1 MRSGTLGF
9 LWGRALKQA
18 TVVVVVVV
26 FSVLN
31 IGGGI
36 VGAETPQIFPYQV
49 LPIEFKNFNS
59 GLCMDVA
66 GAYTNDGT
74 VVQQYP
80 CHAGNN
86 QSWFLAPALDAFQIR
101 AGHVGGMNLTVK
113 NDSLN
118 DNANIEIYH
127 PRMAY
132 SQVWIV
138 NRNSDGTFE
147 IRGYQSDKCLDV
159 AGASNSSNAYV
170 VQNSCNGGKSQ
181 KWVLRPRAKASSL
194 VVKHSGKCLDIAG
207 KNTADNAN
215 VQQYK
220 CLDQDNQ
227 RWYIQGA
234 DTKGAYWYLVS
245 PNGEKCL
252 DVVGE
257 STQNGG
263 NVQQYTCNHQDNQ
276 KWQVVSQGGDYFSIK
291 NKKSKKCL
299 DIVGAGLSDNTNLQQ
314 YTCTGG
320 ANQLFRWGFFQER
333 HVQLVQLA
341 EDDGSNRATIP
352 TLDMQT
358 MVEYANELYRPNGL
372 RLLFNPPSDMM
383 DVATDVAYVNS
394 SGLRLLGQAAT
405 IRCPDNREMTDI
417 GICAQRYAKSQWP
430 EKIVVYVRPGN
441 GFSSG
446 SSNYIVLG
454 EFRYGMQC
462 SSGGDTGIPDKFW
475 LAHELGHY
483 LGLMHNQANLGSQA
497 EAEGWLKSANDDI
510 RVFDT
515 DCLPDTPP
523 GVHWDDCMAPHDRVF
538 NMTLN
543 GANGPVTFPVDTD
556 NVIGYYY
563 SENRIIT
570 GNQSELVRATIFAR
584 WE

>member
-1 MRSGTLGF
+1 MRSETLG
-9 LWGRALKQA
+9 LRWGRALKEA
-18 TVVVVVVV
+18 TVVVVFV

-31 IGGGI
+31 IGVST
-36 VGAETPQIFPYQV
+36 VGAETPQIFSYQV
-49 LPIEFKNFNS
+49 LPIEFKNLNS

-66 GAYTNDGT
+66 GAYTDNGT

-80 CHAGNN
+80 CHAGKN
-86 QSWFLAPALDAFQIR
+86 QSWFLTPARDAFQIR
-101 AGHVGGMNLTVK
+101 VGHVGAMNLTVK
-113 NDSLN
+113 NDSLQ
-118 DNANIEIYH
+118 DNADIEIYN

-132 SQVWIV
+132 SQVWKV

-147 IRGYQSDKCLDV
+147 IRGHQSDKCLDV
-159 AGASNSSNAYV
+159 AGASNSSNAHV

-194 VVKHSGKCLDIAG
+194 IVKHSAKCLDIAG

-252 DVVGE
+252 DVAGG

-263 NVQQYTCNHQDNQ
+263 NVQQYTCNNQDNQ

-299 DIVGAGLSDNTNLQQ
+299 DIAGAGLSDNANLQQ
-314 YTCTGG
+314 YTCTGA
-320 ANQLFRWGFFQER
+320 ANQLFRWAFFQER
-333 HVQLVQLA
+333 HVQLVQIGL
-341 EDDGSNRATIP
+341 DDGSNRATIP
-352 TLDMQT
+352 TLDIQT
-358 MVEYANELYRPNGL
+358 MVEYANELYRPHGL
-372 RLLFNPPSDMM
+372 RLLFIPESDIIE
-383 DVATDVAYVNS
+383 VATDVAYLNNT
-394 SGLRLLGQAAT
+394 GLYYLLGWPGT
-405 IRCPDNREMTDI
+405 TLCPDTQGLTDV

-430 EKIVVYVRPGN
+430 EKIVVYVRPGY
-441 GFSSG
+441 GFSAG
-446 SSNYIVLG
+446 DANYIVLG
-454 EFRYGMQC
+454 KFRYGMQC

-483 LGLMHNQANLGSQA
+483 LGVMHNQANVDQA
-497 EAEGWLKSANDDI
+497 VAESWLQAANDDI
-510 RVFDT
+510 RVFDA
-515 DCLPDTPP
+515 DFLPDTPP
-523 GVHWDDCMAPHDRVF
+523 GVCWDWCAAPHDRVF

-556 NVIGYYY
+556 NALGYYY
-563 SENRIIT
+563 SENRVIT
-570 GNQSELVRATIFAR
+570 GNQSQLMRATVFAR